1 MNCGGTLQTLSN
13 HCLTAANMLKLK
25 VKYLGEYGEIL
36 AMRINEIII
45 KKRDGGVLTNEEIQ
59 FFVDGYTKGE
69 IPDYQASALLM
80 AIYFQGLTKEETYQL
95 TRAMRD
101 SGDVADLTAIEGIK
115 VDKHST
121 GGVGDKTTLI
131 VGPLAAACG
140 VPVAKM
146 SGRGLGFTGG
156 TVDKMES
163 IPGFKTTLEEKEF
176 FRLVNENGLSVIG
189 QTGSIAPADKKLYAL
204 RDVTGT
210 VENLSL
216 ITASIMSKK
225 LASGSDAI
233 VLDVKCG
240 DGAFMETSEKA
251 QQLGEMMT
259 EIGNADG
266 KKTVA
271 VITDMNQPLGRA
283 VGNSLEVIE
292 AIDTLKGKG
301 PADITELSL
310 KLAGIMIYVGEK
322 ASTLEE
328 GAAMAEQALESGVA
342 LEKMRAFIKGQGGD
356 EGVIDD
362 YSLFKGHLYEM
373 SVTSPKAGYIE
384 KLRARQVG
392 LASQHAGAGR
402 VSKEDEI
409 DMAAGIYLNKKTGE
423 AVLEGEL
430 LAKVYGNDEEK
441 VKAAAEELAGAYV
454 ISGSK
459 PEKQPLIHKIIGLE
473 TK

>member
-1 MNCGGTLQTLSN
+1 
-13 HCLTAANMLKLK
+13 
-25 VKYLGEYGEIL
+25 
-36 AMRINEIII
+36 MRIIDIIM
-45 KKRDGGVLTNEEIQ
+45 KKRDGGALTEEEIRY
-59 FFVDGYTKGE
+59 VVNGYTKGE
-69 IPDYQASALLM
+69 IPDYQVSALLM
-80 AIYFQGLTKEETYQL
+80 AIYFNGMTKEETYTL
-95 TRAMRD
+95 TAAMRD
-101 SGDVADLTAIEGIK
+101 SGDIADLSAIKGIK

-163 IPGFKTTLEEKEF
+163 IPGFQTTLEEQDF
-176 FRLVNENGLSVIG
+176 FRLVNENGISVIG
-189 QTGSIAPADKKLYAL
+189 QTGSIAPADKKIYAL

-240 DGAFMETSEKA
+240 DGAFMETPEKA
-251 QQLGEMMT
+251 RQLGEMMA

-301 PADITELSL
+301 PADITELSV
-310 KLAGIMIYVGEK
+310 KLAGIMIYIGGK
-322 ASTLEE
+322 AESPEA
-328 GAAMAEQALESGVA
+328 GAAMAKEALESGAA
-342 LEKMRAFIKGQGGD
+342 LEKMRVFIAGQGGD
-356 EGVIDD
+356 ADVIDN

-373 SVTSPKAGYIE
+373 AVTSPKTGFVEQLKA
-384 KLRARQVG
+384 KQVG

-402 VSKEDEI
+402 ASKEDEI
-409 DMAAGIYLNKKTGE
+409 DMAAGIYLNKKIGDV
-423 AVLEGEL
+423 VLEGEL
-430 LAKVYGNDEEK
+430 LAMVYGNDEKK
-441 VKAAAEELAGAYV
+441 VSAAAAEMADAYV
-454 ISGSK
+454 IGDSK
-459 PEKQPLIHKIIGLE
+459 PELPPLIHEVIGL
-473 TK
+473 

>member
-1 MNCGGTLQTLSN
+1 
-13 HCLTAANMLKLK
+13 
-25 VKYLGEYGEIL
+25 
-36 AMRINEIII
+36 MRITDIII

-59 FFVDGYTKGE
+59 FFVDGYTGGS

-80 AIYFQGLTKEETYQL
+80 AIYFQGLNKEETYQL

-101 SGDVADLTAIEGIK
+101 SGDVADLSAIDGIK

-163 IPGFKTTLEEKEF
+163 IPGFRTSLDEKEF
-176 FRLVNENGLSVIG
+176 FGLVNEVGLSVIG
-189 QTGSIAPADKKLYAL
+189 QTGSIAPADKKIYAL

-240 DGAFMETSEKA
+240 DGAFMDTAEKA
-251 QQLGEMMT
+251 EQLGGMMT

-283 VGNSLEVIE
+283 IGNSLEVIE
-292 AIDTLKGKG
+292 AIETLKGNG
-301 PADITELSL
+301 PSDITELSVN
-310 KLAGIMIYVGEK
+310 LAGIMIYVGGK
-322 ASTLEE
+322 AATPEE
-328 GAAMAEQALESGVA
+328 GAEKARLALESGAA
-342 LEKMRAFIKGQGGD
+342 LDKLRAFIEGQGGSAD
-356 EGVIDD
+356 VIDD
-362 YSLFKGHLYEM
+362 YSLFKGHLHEM
-373 SVTSPKAGYIE
+373 AVVSPQTGFVE
-384 KLRARQVG
+384 KLAAKQVG

-402 VSKEDEI
+402 ASKEDEI
-409 DMAAGIYLNKKTGE
+409 DMAAGIYLDKKVGD
-423 AVLEGEL
+423 AVAEGEL
-430 LAKVYGNDEEK
+430 LATVYGNDEEK
-441 VKAAAEELAGAYV
+441 VRAAGEELKKAYT
-454 ISGSK
+454 IGNK
-459 PEKQPLIHKIIGLE
+459 CPEKQPLIHNIIGL
-473 TK
+473 